1 MTRKEKLEKYL
12 KEKAADKF
20 DIINPLIDDVIFLES
35 QLESLKK
42 YTFLK
47 VHPSDPTM
55 QKVTPAGKQYKDLTQ
70 TYINLIKVLISVT
83 EKDGGQEDSPLR
95 EYMRKLNTNG

>member
-20 DIINPLIDDVIFLES
+20 DIINLLIDDVIFLES

-42 YTFLK
+42 YPFLK
-47 VHPSDPTM
+47 VHPLDPTM

-83 EKDGGQEDSPLR
+83 EKDGSQEDSPLR
-95 EYMRKLNTNG
+95 EYMRKLNKNG

>member
-1 MTRKEKLEKYL
+1 
-12 KEKAADKF
+12 
-20 DIINPLIDDVIFLES
+20 
-35 QLESLKK
+35 
-42 YTFLK
+42 
-47 VHPSDPTM
+47 M

-95 EYMRKLNTNG
+95 EYMRKLNKNG

>member
-35 QLESLKK
+35 QLEILKK
-42 YTFLK
+42 YPFLK